1 MIPLFFPY
9 LVNKHITIYLYKSL
23 NNLFTVCYS
32 HEYFFSLV
40 LKEILTLHCWIWW
53 EDNGFQIPE
62 GGVHCQVLPLK
73 NVICWHTECWGRE
86 GKQFVTELDHFLHW
100 WDFFV
105 HMLYSISASMFSPL
119 GWLSEEENKGSR
131 SHCVVGFL
139 LFFLEC
145 VFVYWSFAFAC
156 QSLTMGVVLFSSQ
169 VIVSAGYDKIFLSAM
184 ICFQNLKTT
193 QKDDMFSILW
203 TVDVI
208 FFYTVFF

>member
-1 MIPLFFPY
+1 MIPVFFPY
-9 LVNKHITIYLYKSL
+9 LVIKHITIYLDKSL

-32 HEYFFSLV
+32 HEYFFHLYWKRFWLCIVEFGGKTTVSRYLR
-40 LKEILTLHCWIWW
+40 
-53 EDNGFQIPE
+53 

-119 GWLSEEENKGSR
+119 GCLSEEENKGSR

-139 LFFLEC
+139 FFFFGMCVCLLE
-145 VFVYWSFAFAC
+145 
-156 QSLTMGVVLFSSQ
+156 L
-169 VIVSAGYDKIFLSAM
+169 
-184 ICFQNLKTT
+184 CFCMPELNYGGCAVPFTG
-193 QKDDMFSILW
+193 DSVCRIW
-203 TVDVI
+203 
-208 FFYTVFF
+208 

>member
-1 MIPLFFPY
+1 MLLTWIFFFTCTERDFDSALLN
-9 LVNKHITIYLYKSL
+9 LVGRQRFPDT
-23 NNLFTVCYS
+23 
-32 HEYFFSLV
+32 
-40 LKEILTLHCWIWW
+40 W
-53 EDNGFQIPE
+53 

-208 FFYTVFF
+208 FFYTVLF